1 MGIRSHLALMLIKR
15 ARDMMPLILDKC
27 LISTLSIFL
36 LGTAAFADERVKA
49 PTIIPEVNAIVE
61 KQLHAGLVKYRAKAA
76 AALIMNAKT
85 GEVIA
90 SVSVHK
96 DSGDKSDLIVDHLYE
111 FGSSAKITTVAA
123 GLESKKI
130 SINSRIDAKHPL
142 RIGRY
147 KINDY
152 HAQKRILTV
161 SEIVLFSSNI
171 GAARIALRF
180 GEQYQS
186 LFFRSLGLR
195 DAIGKGPS
203 PIFSKINSRFATA
216 TIGFGYGFAI
226 TPLHAAGVF
235 ASLTSKEGRVV
246 RPSLAKDESQL
257 GFSIV
262 SPAVTAEIGKLMRLN
277 VEIGA
282 AKVVNIRGFWVGAMT
297 NTEPKSEG
305 NRYSEDLV
313 ITSML
318 AVAPY
323 QDPQF
328 VFLTLFDE
336 PQAFD
341 SVDGFR
347 TAAWN
352 AGPLMAD
359 IIQATAERIGLNSRR

>member
-1 MGIRSHLALMLIKR
+1 VEIRIHLALMLMKK
-15 ARDMMPLILDKC
+15 ARDMMLLILDRC
-27 LISTLSIFL
+27 WISLLPIFL

-61 KQLHAGLVKYRAKAA
+61 QQLHSGLEKYRAKAA

-96 DSGDKSDLIVDHLYE
+96 DSGDKSDLIVNNLYE

-130 SINSRIDAKHPL
+130 SMNSRIDARNSL

-152 HAQKRILTV
+152 HAQRRILTV
-161 SEIVLFSSNI
+161 PEIVLYSSNI
-171 GAARIALRF
+171 GAARISLRF

-195 DAIGKGPS
+195 DAIENGPN
-203 PIFSKINSRFATA
+203 PVFSKEYSRFTTA
-216 TIGFGYGFAI
+216 TNSFGHGFAI
-226 TPLHAAGVF
+226 TPLHAASVF
-235 ASLTSKEGRVV
+235 ASLSSIEGRVV
-246 RPSLAKDESQL
+246 RPSFTKRESQP

-262 SPAVTAEIGKLMRLN
+262 SPAVTAKIRKMLRLN

-282 AKVVNIRGFWVGAMT
+282 AKAVNIRGLWVGAMT
-297 NTEPKSEG
+297 ATAEKVEG
-305 NRYSEDLV
+305 DKYSEHLT
-313 ITSML
+313 ITSMV

-336 PQAFD
+336 PQGLE
-341 SVDGFR
+341 SDGGYK

-352 AGPLMAD
+352 AGSVTAE
-359 IIQATAERIGLNSRR
+359 IIEATAARIGLQRLQ